1 MFEAIDEAYALP
13 FSTSEEYLQETA
25 EAFNKLTDGLLP
37 GCVGAL
43 DGFAVKMVVIS
54 KFYKQILGLKCNDDS
69 LFMD

>member
-43 DGFAVKMVVIS
+43 DGLAVKIEKPRGKDVPNSMQYFNRKS
-54 KFYKQILGLKCNDDS
+54 
-69 LFMD
+69 